1 MREIDQKYLS
11 RKKGEPLRRWFE
23 DEYFDLLVWQLE
35 TGEIVGFQLSYDKSC
50 DQHALTWQ
58 KQKGYIH
65 NKVDD
70 GESRPGRFKAS
81 PILLADGIFQNDKIA
96 ERFKRNS
103 QEIDAAVA
111 SFVYNKLKAYKQ
123 R

>member
-11 RKKGEPLRRWFE
+11 QEKGEPRRRWFE
-23 DEYFDLLVWQLE
+23 DEYFDLLVWQHE
-35 TGEIVGFQLSYDKSC
+35 TGEIVEFQLSYDKIR
-50 DQHALTWQ
+50 DQHALTWK

-81 PILLADGIFQNDKIA
+81 PILLADGIFQKDKIA
-96 ERFKRNS
+96 ERFRRNS
-103 QEIDAAVA
+103 KEIDKVVS
-111 SFVYNKLKAYKQ
+111 SFVYNKLKAYK
-123 R
+123 